1 MVKYLQHHVSKS
13 EVCKYLSRG
22 GARVLKCFKK
32 RKLAEKKKPS
42 PGKIDQN
49 SVEDF

>member
-32 RKLAEKKKPS
+32 KEARRKKNRHEEK
-42 PGKIDQN
+42 
-49 SVEDF
+49 

>member
-1 MVKYLQHHVSKS
+1 MVKYLQQHVSKS

-32 RKLAEKKKPS
+32 RKLAEKKNRHEEK
-42 PGKIDQN
+42 
-49 SVEDF
+49 